1 MANEQKI
8 FKILIILIFI
18 ISFLSVLIFD
28 LDQLLS
34 FENIK
39 KSQNSLQSLINENY
53 LFYYVIFFIVYIF
66 ITTFALPFAA
76 IKTII
81 AGALFGLIPGVL
93 LTSFASSIGSTLCFL
108 MSRFVLRNYIENKY
122 RKYLEKV
129 NSGIIKDGIFY
140 LFFLRLS
147 PIFPFFIINLIFGLT
162 KMKATTFYIVSQ
174 IGMLIGTVV
183 FVNAGVQL
191 AKINSINDIL
201 SFEIIISFMLIGLVP
216 FIIKKLWKKLKNE

>member
-1 MANEQKI
+1 MNKKF

-53 LFYYVIFFIVYIF
+53 LFYYVIFFIVYIL

-108 MSRFVLRNYIENKY
+108 MSRFVLRNYVENKY

-216 FIIKKLWKKLKNE
+216 FIIKKIVEKIKK

>member
-1 MANEQKI
+1 MNKKF

-53 LFYYVIFFIVYIF
+53 LFYYVIFFIVYIL

-216 FIIKKLWKKLKNE
+216 FIIKKIVEKIKK

>member
-1 MANEQKI
+1 MNKK
-8 FKILIILIFI
+8 FLKILVVLIFVT
-18 ISFLSVLIFD
+18 SFLSVLIFD

-39 KSQNSLQSLINENY
+39 KSQNSLQSVINENY
-53 LFYYVIFFIVYIF
+53 LFYYVIFFIVYIL

-216 FIIKKLWKKLKNE
+216 FIIKKIVEKIKK

>member
-1 MANEQKI
+1 MNKNYLKI
-8 FKILIILIFI
+8 FIVLIFLT
-18 ISFLSVLIFD
+18 SSLSVLIFD
-28 LDQLLS
+28 LDQFLS

-53 LFYYVIFFIVYIF
+53 LFYYVIFFIVYIV

-108 MSRFVLRNYIENKY
+108 MSRFVLRNYVENKY
-122 RKYLEKV
+122 RKYVEKV
-129 NSGIIKDGIFY
+129 NSGIIKDGMFY

-162 KMKATTFYIVSQ
+162 KMKAITFYIISQ

-191 AKINSINDIL
+191 AKIESISDIL
-201 SFEIIISFMLIGLVP
+201 SFEIIIAFMLIGLMP
-216 FIIKKLWKKLKNE
+216 LIIKKIIQRFKK

>member
-1 MANEQKI
+1 MNKKF

-39 KSQNSLQSLINENY
+39 KSQNNLQSLINKNY
-53 LFYYVIFFIVYIF
+53 FFYYVIFFIVYIF

-93 LTSFASSIGSTLCFL
+93 LTSFASSVGSTLCFL
-108 MSRFVLRNYIENKY
+108 MSRFVLRNYVENKY

-216 FIIKKLWKKLKNE
+216 FIIKKIVEKIKK

>member
-1 MANEQKI
+1 MNKKF

-39 KSQNSLQSLINENY
+39 KSQNSLQSVINENY
-53 LFYYVIFFIVYIF
+53 LFYYVIFFIVYIL

-108 MSRFVLRNYIENKY
+108 MSRFVLRNYVENKY

-216 FIIKKLWKKLKNE
+216 FIIKKIVEKIKK

>member
-1 MANEQKI
+1 MHKNYI
-8 FKILIILIFI
+8 KILIVLIFLT
-18 ISFLSVLIFD
+18 SFLSILIFD

-53 LFYYVIFFIVYIF
+53 LFYYVVFFIVYIVV
-66 ITTFALPFAA
+66 TTFALPFAA

-108 MSRFVLRNYIENKY
+108 MSRFVLRNYVENKY
-122 RKYLEKV
+122 KKYVEKV

-162 KMKATTFYIVSQ
+162 KMKAITFYIVSQ

-191 AKINSINDIL
+191 AKINSISDIL
-201 SFEIIISFMLIGLVP
+201 SFEIIIAFMLIGLVP
-216 FIIKKLWKKLKNE
+216 FIIKKIIQRFKK

>member
-1 MANEQKI
+1 MNKKF

-39 KSQNSLQSLINENY
+39 KSQNNLQSLINKNY
-53 LFYYVIFFIVYIF
+53 FFYYVIFFIVYIF

-108 MSRFVLRNYIENKY
+108 MSRFVLRNYVENKY

-216 FIIKKLWKKLKNE
+216 FIIKKIVEKIKK

>member
-1 MANEQKI
+1 MNKKF

-39 KSQNSLQSLINENY
+39 KSQNNLQSLINKNY
-53 LFYYVIFFIVYIF
+53 FFYYVIFFIVYIL

-122 RKYLEKV
+122 QKYVEKV
-129 NSGIIKDGIFY
+129 NSGISKDGVFY

-147 PIFPFFIINLIFGLT
+147 PIFPFFIVNLIFGLT
-162 KMKATTFYIVSQ
+162 RMKATTFYIISQ

-201 SFEIIISFMLIGLVP
+201 SFNIIISFMLIGLVP
-216 FIIKKLWKKLKNE
+216 FIIKKIVERFKK

>member
-1 MANEQKI
+1 MNKNYLKI
-8 FKILIILIFI
+8 FIVLIFLT
-18 ISFLSVLIFD
+18 SFFSVLIFD
-28 LDQLLS
+28 LDQFLS

-53 LFYYVIFFIVYIF
+53 LFYYVIFFIVYIV

-108 MSRFVLRNYIENKY
+108 MSRFVLRNYVENKY
-122 RKYLEKV
+122 RKYVEKV
-129 NSGIIKDGIFY
+129 NSGIIKDGMFY

-162 KMKATTFYIVSQ
+162 KMKAITFYIISQ
-174 IGMLIGTVV
+174 IGMLIGTIV

-191 AKINSINDIL
+191 AKINSISDIL
-201 SFEIIISFMLIGLVP
+201 SFEIIIAFMLIGLMP
-216 FIIKKLWKKLKNE
+216 LIIKKIIQRFKK

>member
-1 MANEQKI
+1 MSKKI
-8 FKILIILIFI
+8 FKILIVLIFI
-18 ISFLSVLIFD
+18 SSFLSILTFD
-28 LDQLLS
+28 LDQFLS
-34 FENIK
+34 LENIK
-39 KSQNSLQSLINENY
+39 NSQNQLQSLINESY
-53 LFYYVIFFIVYIF
+53 YFYYAVFFIIYI
-66 ITTFALPFAA
+66 IVTTFALPFAA
-76 IKTII
+76 IKTIL

-108 MSRFVLRNYIENKY
+108 MSRFVLRNYVENKY
-122 RKYLEKV
+122 RKYVEKV
-129 NSGIIKDGIFY
+129 NSGISKDGVFY

-162 KMKATTFYIVSQ
+162 KMKAITFYIISQ

-191 AKINSINDIL
+191 AKINSIDDIL

-216 FIIKKLWKKLKNE
+216 FIIKKIIERLKK

>member
-1 MANEQKI
+1 MNKKF

-39 KSQNSLQSLINENY
+39 KSQNNLQSLINKNY
-53 LFYYVIFFIVYIF
+53 FFYYVIFFIVYIL

-108 MSRFVLRNYIENKY
+108 MSRFVLRNYVENKY

-216 FIIKKLWKKLKNE
+216 FIIKKIVEKIKK

>member
-1 MANEQKI
+1 MSKKI
-8 FKILIILIFI
+8 FKILIVLIFI
-18 ISFLSVLIFD
+18 SSFLSILTFD
-28 LDQLLS
+28 LDQFLS
-34 FENIK
+34 LENIK
-39 KSQNSLQSLINENY
+39 NSQNQLQSLINESY
-53 LFYYVIFFIVYIF
+53 YFYYTVFFIIYI
-66 ITTFALPFAA
+66 IVTTFALPFAA
-76 IKTII
+76 IKTIL

-108 MSRFVLRNYIENKY
+108 MSRFVLRNYVENKY
-122 RKYLEKV
+122 RKYVEKV
-129 NSGIIKDGIFY
+129 NSGISKDGVFY

-162 KMKATTFYIVSQ
+162 KMKAITFYIISQ

-191 AKINSINDIL
+191 AKINSIDDIL

-216 FIIKKLWKKLKNE
+216 FIIKKIIERLKK

>member
-1 MANEQKI
+1 MNKNFLKI
-8 FKILIILIFI
+8 FIVSIFL
-18 ISFLSVLIFD
+18 ISFLSVLLFD

-39 KSQNSLQSLINENY
+39 KNQNSLQNLINENY
-53 LFYYVIFFIVYIF
+53 YFYYMVFFIIYIVV
-66 ITTFALPFAA
+66 TTFALPFAA

-122 RKYLEKV
+122 QKYLKKV
-129 NSGIIKDGIFY
+129 NLGISKDGVFY

-147 PIFPFFIINLIFGLT
+147 PIFPFFIVNLIFGLT
-162 KMKATTFYIVSQ
+162 EMKATTFYIISQ

-191 AKINSINDIL
+191 AKINSIDDII

-216 FIIKKLWKKLKNE
+216 FILKKIIERFKK

>member
-1 MANEQKI
+1 MNKNYLKI
-8 FKILIILIFI
+8 FIVLIFLT
-18 ISFLSVLIFD
+18 SFFSVLIFD
-28 LDQLLS
+28 LDQFLS

-53 LFYYVIFFIVYIF
+53 LFYYVIFFIVYIV

-108 MSRFVLRNYIENKY
+108 MSRFVLRNYVENKY
-122 RKYLEKV
+122 RKYVEKV

-162 KMKATTFYIVSQ
+162 KMKAITFYIISQ

-191 AKINSINDIL
+191 AKINSISDIL
-201 SFEIIISFMLIGLVP
+201 SFEIIIAFMLIGLVP
-216 FIIKKLWKKLKNE
+216 FIIKKIIQRFKK

>member
-1 MANEQKI
+1 MNKKY
-8 FKILIILIFI
+8 FKTLIVLIFI
-18 ISFLSVLIFD
+18 ISFLSALIFD
-28 LDQLLS
+28 LSQFLS
-34 FENIK
+34 LENIK
-39 KSQNSLQSLINENY
+39 KSQINLQNLINENY
-53 LFYYVIFFIVYIF
+53 YFYYAVFFVIYII
-66 ITTFALPFAA
+66 ITAFALPFAA
-76 IKTII
+76 IKTIL
-81 AGALFGLIPGVL
+81 AGVLFGLIPGVL

-108 MSRFVLRNYIENKY
+108 MSRFVLRNYVESKY
-122 RKYLEKV
+122 QKYVEKV
-129 NSGIIKDGIFY
+129 NSGIIRDGVFF

-191 AKINSINDIL
+191 AKINSIDDVL

-216 FIIKKLWKKLKNE
+216 FIIKKIIERFKK

>member
-1 MANEQKI
+1 MNNK
-8 FKILIILIFI
+8 FLKILIVSIFF
-18 ISFLSVLIFD
+18 ISFLSVFVFD
-28 LDQLLS
+28 LGQFLS
-34 FENIK
+34 FANIK
-39 KSQNSLQSLINENY
+39 NSQISLQNSINENY
-53 LFYYVIFFIVYIF
+53 YFYYVLFFTIYIIV
-66 ITTFALPFAA
+66 TTFALPFAA
-76 IKTII
+76 VKTIL
-81 AGALFGLIPGVL
+81 AGVLFGLVPGVL

-108 MSRFVLRNYIENKY
+108 MSRFVLRNYVENKY
-122 RKYLEKV
+122 QKYVDRV
-129 NSGIIKDGIFY
+129 NLGISKDGIFY

-162 KMKATTFYIVSQ
+162 KMKTTTFYFISQ

-216 FIIKKLWKKLKNE
+216 FIIKKIIENFKK

>member
-1 MANEQKI
+1 MNKNYLKI
-8 FKILIILIFI
+8 SIVLIFLS
-18 ISFLSVLIFD
+18 SFLSVLIFD
-28 LDQLLS
+28 LGQFLS

-39 KSQNSLQSLINENY
+39 KSQNSLQSLISQNY
-53 LFYYVIFFIVYIF
+53 LFYYVVFFIVYIVV
-66 ITTFALPFAA
+66 TTFALPFAA

-108 MSRFVLRNYIENKY
+108 MSRFVLRNYVENKY
-122 RKYLEKV
+122 KKYVEKV

-162 KMKATTFYIVSQ
+162 KMKAITFYIVSQ

-191 AKINSINDIL
+191 AKINSISDIL
-201 SFEIIISFMLIGLVP
+201 SFEIIIAFMLIGLVP
-216 FIIKKLWKKLKNE
+216 FIIKKIIQRFKK

>member
-1 MANEQKI
+1 MNKKF

-39 KSQNSLQSLINENY
+39 KSQNNLQSLINENY

-108 MSRFVLRNYIENKY
+108 MSRFVLRNYVENKY

-216 FIIKKLWKKLKNE
+216 FIIKKIVEKIKK

>member
-1 MANEQKI
+1 MNKNYLKI
-8 FKILIILIFI
+8 FIVLIFLT
-18 ISFLSVLIFD
+18 SFFSVLIFD
-28 LDQLLS
+28 LDQFLS

-39 KSQNSLQSLINENY
+39 KSQNSLQSLINKNY
-53 LFYYVIFFIVYIF
+53 LFYYVVFFVVYIVV
-66 ITTFALPFAA
+66 TTFALPFAA

-108 MSRFVLRNYIENKY
+108 MSRFVLRNYVENKY
-122 RKYLEKV
+122 RKYVEKV

-162 KMKATTFYIVSQ
+162 KMKAITFYIVSQ

-191 AKINSINDIL
+191 AKINSISDIL
-201 SFEIIISFMLIGLVP
+201 SFEIIIAFMLIGLVP
-216 FIIKKLWKKLKNE
+216 FIIKKIIQRFKK

>member
-1 MANEQKI
+1 MNKNYI
-8 FKILIILIFI
+8 KILIVLIFLT
-18 ISFLSVLIFD
+18 SFLSILIFD

-53 LFYYVIFFIVYIF
+53 LFYYVVFFIVYIVV
-66 ITTFALPFAA
+66 TTFALPFAA

-108 MSRFVLRNYIENKY
+108 MSRFVLRNYVENKY
-122 RKYLEKV
+122 KKYVEKV

-162 KMKATTFYIVSQ
+162 KMKAITFYIVSQ

-191 AKINSINDIL
+191 AKINSISDIL
-201 SFEIIISFMLIGLVP
+201 SFEIIIAFMLIGLVP
-216 FIIKKLWKKLKNE
+216 FIIKKIIQRFKK

>member
-1 MANEQKI
+1 MNKKF
-8 FKILIILIFI
+8 FKILIVLIFI

-28 LDQLLS
+28 LDQFLS

-53 LFYYVIFFIVYIF
+53 LFYYVIFFIVYIV

-108 MSRFVLRNYIENKY
+108 MSRFVLRNYVENKY
-122 RKYLEKV
+122 RKYVEKV
-129 NSGIIKDGIFY
+129 NSGIIKDGMFY

-162 KMKATTFYIVSQ
+162 KMKAITFYIISQ
-174 IGMLIGTVV
+174 IGMLIGTIV

-191 AKINSINDIL
+191 AKINSISDIL
-201 SFEIIISFMLIGLVP
+201 SFEIIIAFMLIGLMP
-216 FIIKKLWKKLKNE
+216 LIIKKIIQRFKK

>member
-1 MANEQKI
+1 MSKKF
-8 FKILIILIFI
+8 FKILIVLIFI
-18 ISFLSVLIFD
+18 SSFLSILTFD
-28 LDQLLS
+28 LDQFLS
-34 FENIK
+34 LENIK
-39 KSQNSLQSLINENY
+39 NSQNQLQSLINESY
-53 LFYYVIFFIVYIF
+53 YFYYAVFFIIYI
-66 ITTFALPFAA
+66 IVTTFALPFAA
-76 IKTII
+76 IKTIL

-108 MSRFVLRNYIENKY
+108 MSRFVLRNYVENKY
-122 RKYLEKV
+122 RKYVEKV
-129 NSGIIKDGIFY
+129 NSGISKDGVFY

-162 KMKATTFYIVSQ
+162 KMKAITFYIISQ

-191 AKINSINDIL
+191 AKINSIDDIL

-216 FIIKKLWKKLKNE
+216 FIIKKIIERLKK

>member
-1 MANEQKI
+1 MNKK
-8 FKILIILIFI
+8 FLKTLIILVFL
-18 ISFLSVLIFD
+18 ISFLSVLILD
-28 LDQLLS
+28 LGQFLS

-39 KSQNSLQSLINENY
+39 NSQFILKNLIKKNY
-53 LFYYVIFFIVYIF
+53 YFYYAVFFIIYI
-66 ITTFALPFAA
+66 IVTAFALPFAA
-76 IKTII
+76 IKTIL
-81 AGALFGLIPGVL
+81 AGVMFGLIPGVL

-122 RKYLEKV
+122 QKYVEKV
-129 NSGIIKDGIFY
+129 NLGISKDGIFY

-162 KMKATTFYIVSQ
+162 RMKATTFYIISQ

-201 SFEIIISFMLIGLVP
+201 SFNIIISFMLIGLVP
-216 FIIKKLWKKLKNE
+216 FIIKKIIERFKK

>member
-1 MANEQKI
+1 MNKNYLKI
-8 FKILIILIFI
+8 FIVLIFLT
-18 ISFLSVLIFD
+18 SSLSVLIFD
-28 LDQLLS
+28 LDQFLS

-53 LFYYVIFFIVYIF
+53 LFYYVIFFIVYIV

-108 MSRFVLRNYIENKY
+108 MSRFVLRNYVENKY
-122 RKYLEKV
+122 RKYVEKV
-129 NSGIIKDGIFY
+129 NSGIIKDGMFY

-162 KMKATTFYIVSQ
+162 KMKAITFYIISQ
-174 IGMLIGTVV
+174 IGMLIGTIV
-183 FVNAGVQL
+183 FVNAGVKL
-191 AKINSINDIL
+191 AKINSISDIL
-201 SFEIIISFMLIGLVP
+201 SFEIIIAFMLIGLMP
-216 FIIKKLWKKLKNE
+216 LIIKKIIQRFKK

>member
-1 MANEQKI
+1 MNKKF

-28 LDQLLS
+28 LDQFLS

-53 LFYYVIFFIVYIF
+53 LFYYVIFFIVYIV

-108 MSRFVLRNYIENKY
+108 MSRFVLRNYVENKY
-122 RKYLEKV
+122 RKYVEKV
-129 NSGIIKDGIFY
+129 NSGIIKDGMFY

-162 KMKATTFYIVSQ
+162 KMKAITFYIISQ
-174 IGMLIGTVV
+174 IGMLIGTIV

-191 AKINSINDIL
+191 AKINSISDIL
-201 SFEIIISFMLIGLVP
+201 SFEIIIAFMLIGLMP
-216 FIIKKLWKKLKNE
+216 LIIKKIIQRFKK

>member
-1 MANEQKI
+1 MNKNYLKI
-8 FKILIILIFI
+8 FIVLIFLT
-18 ISFLSVLIFD
+18 SSLSVLIFD
-28 LDQLLS
+28 LDQFLS

-53 LFYYVIFFIVYIF
+53 LFYYVIFFIVYIL

-108 MSRFVLRNYIENKY
+108 MSRFVLRNYVENKY
-122 RKYLEKV
+122 RKYVEKV

-162 KMKATTFYIVSQ
+162 KMKAITFYIVSQ

-191 AKINSINDIL
+191 AKINSISDIL
-201 SFEIIISFMLIGLVP
+201 SFEIIIAFMLIGLVP
-216 FIIKKLWKKLKNE
+216 FIIKKIIQRFKK

>member
-1 MANEQKI
+1 MPKKI

-18 ISFLSVLIFD
+18 SSFLSILTFD
-28 LDQLLS
+28 LNQFLS
-34 FENIK
+34 LENIK
-39 KSQNSLQSLINENY
+39 NSQNQLQSLINESY
-53 LFYYVIFFIVYIF
+53 YFYYAVFFIIYI
-66 ITTFALPFAA
+66 IVTTFALPFAA
-76 IKTII
+76 IKTIL

-108 MSRFVLRNYIENKY
+108 MSRFVLRNFVENKY
-122 RKYLEKV
+122 RKYVEKV
-129 NSGIIKDGIFY
+129 NSGISKNGVFY

-162 KMKATTFYIVSQ
+162 KMKAITFYIISQ

-191 AKINSINDIL
+191 AKINSIDDII

-216 FIIKKLWKKLKNE
+216 FILKKIIERFKK

>member
-1 MANEQKI
+1 MNKNYLKI
-8 FKILIILIFI
+8 FIVLIFLT
-18 ISFLSVLIFD
+18 SSLSVLIFD
-28 LDQLLS
+28 LDQFLS

-39 KSQNSLQSLINENY
+39 KSQNSLQSLINKNY
-53 LFYYVIFFIVYIF
+53 LFYYVVFFVVYIVV
-66 ITTFALPFAA
+66 TTFALPFAA

-108 MSRFVLRNYIENKY
+108 MSRFVLRNYVENKY
-122 RKYLEKV
+122 RKYVEKV
-129 NSGIIKDGIFY
+129 NSGIIKDGMFY

-162 KMKATTFYIVSQ
+162 KMKAITFYIISQ
-174 IGMLIGTVV
+174 IGMLIGTIV

-191 AKINSINDIL
+191 AKINSISDIL
-201 SFEIIISFMLIGLVP
+201 SFEIIIAFMLIGLMP
-216 FIIKKLWKKLKNE
+216 LIIKKIIQRFKK

>member
-1 MANEQKI
+1 MNKNYLKI
-8 FKILIILIFI
+8 SIVLIFLS
-18 ISFLSVLIFD
+18 SFLSVLIFD
-28 LDQLLS
+28 LGQFLS

-53 LFYYVIFFIVYIF
+53 LFYYVVFFIVYIVV
-66 ITTFALPFAA
+66 TTFALPFAA

-108 MSRFVLRNYIENKY
+108 MSRFVLRNYVENKY
-122 RKYLEKV
+122 KKYVEKV

-162 KMKATTFYIVSQ
+162 KMKAITFYIVSQ

-191 AKINSINDIL
+191 AKINSISDIL
-201 SFEIIISFMLIGLVP
+201 SFEIIIAFMLIGLVP
-216 FIIKKLWKKLKNE
+216 FIIKKIIQRFKK

>member
-1 MANEQKI
+1 MNKKF

-28 LDQLLS
+28 LNQLLS

-53 LFYYVIFFIVYIF
+53 LFYYVIFFIVYIV

-108 MSRFVLRNYIENKY
+108 MSRFVLRNYVENKY
-122 RKYLEKV
+122 RKYVEKV
-129 NSGIIKDGIFY
+129 NSGIIKDGMFY

-162 KMKATTFYIVSQ
+162 KMKAITFYIISQ
-174 IGMLIGTVV
+174 IGMLIGTIV

-191 AKINSINDIL
+191 AKINSISDIL
-201 SFEIIISFMLIGLVP
+201 SFEIIIAFMLIGLMP
-216 FIIKKLWKKLKNE
+216 LIIKKIIQRFKK